1 MLADTSAWVEYL
13 RGTGSATHV
22 ALRAGVEAGEVWIT
36 EPVVLEVLQGGR
48 SESHVRSL
56 QGLLWRARLL
66 AVDSADYAEAAFLH
80 RVCRAN
86 GVTVRSSLDCLIAAV
101 SIRTGVPVLH
111 HDRDFDVLAA
121 HTPLVAQ
128 RG

>member
-13 RGTGSATHV
+13 RGTGSATHL
-22 ALRAGVEAGEVWIT
+22 ALRHRVETDEACIT

-48 SESHVRSL
+48 TEAHVRSL
-56 QGLLWRARLL
+56 QGLLGRARLL
-66 AVDSADYAEAAFLH
+66 TVESGDYAEAAFLY

-111 HDRDFDVLAA
+111 HDRDFDLLAR
-121 HTPLVAQ
+121 HTPLVAA

>member
-1 MLADTSAWVEYL
+1 MLADTSAWIEYL
-13 RGTGSATHV
+13 RDGHQPTAD
-22 ALRAGVEAGEVWIT
+22 RVEATLDSGEACIT

-66 AVDSADYAEAAFLH
+66 TVESGDYAEAAFLY

-101 SIRTGVPVLH
+101 AIRAGVSVLH
-111 HDRDFDVLAA
+111 HDRDFDLLAH
-121 HTPLVAQ
+121 HTPLVAV

>member
-1 MLADTSAWVEYL
+1 M
-13 RGTGSATHV
+13 
-22 ALRAGVEAGEVWIT
+22 EAGEVWIT

-86 GVTVRSSLDCLIAAV
+86 GVTVRSSLDCDRRRSDPHRRARAAPRPRLRRARRPHPAGGAARV
-101 SIRTGVPVLH
+101 SAMG
-111 HDRDFDVLAA
+111 
-121 HTPLVAQ
+121 
-128 RG
+128 RGAIGGPSG

>member
-1 MLADTSAWVEYL
+1 MLADTSAWIEYL
-13 RGTGSATHV
+13 RDGHQPTAD
-22 ALRAGVEAGEVWIT
+22 RVEATLDSGEACIT

-66 AVDSADYAEAAFLH
+66 TVESGDYAEAAFLY
-80 RVCRAN
+80 RVCRAI

-101 SIRTGVPVLH
+101 AIRAGVSVLH
-111 HDRDFDVLAA
+111 HDRDFDLLAH
-121 HTPLVAQ
+121 HTPLVAV